1 MVQERSVSTSVI
13 IQEHILKEQF
23 MKRNLKVLII
33 TCWVVLG
40 ICCILKLIGLD
51 IFTVGTDNENLT
63 TVLTFIDK
71 HFVLKVICT
80 CVVSLILNTLTL
92 LAILQQKFYTKC
104 QMFVFLPLIIGA
116 SIAGWYFS
124 TLSLILNIVLCISVI
139 PFLKRKWYRCPLGML
154 LVLIF
159 QMISILTKNVGDWT
173 LYDSYFLPSILLQID
188 SFIMVTLFYLY
199 SIRKEVS

>member
-1 MVQERSVSTSVI
+1 M
-13 IQEHILKEQF
+13 F
-23 MKRNLKVLII
+23 MKRNLKILII
-33 TCWVVLG
+33 TCWVALC

-51 IFTVGTDNENLT
+51 IFTVGTANENLT
-63 TVLTFIDK
+63 IVLTFIDK

-80 CVVSLILNTLTL
+80 CIVSLVLNTLTL

-104 QMFVFLPLIIGA
+104 QMFVFTPLIIGA
-116 SIAGWYFS
+116 SIVGWYFS

-139 PFLKRKWYRCPLGML
+139 PFLKHRWYRCPLGML
-154 LVLIF
+154 LVLVF